1 MMRTLL
7 LLYIHRHAKISLVR
21 ILWILCMIHA
31 GGDYPFKVVMNG
43 YSGHLSVVPLPSVCK
58 ETPYDK
64 LPQLVLVSI
73 TWLLSLFCK

>member
-1 MMRTLL
+1 
-7 LLYIHRHAKISLVR
+7 
-21 ILWILCMIHA
+21 MIHA

-73 TWLLSLFCK
+73 TLSLSLFCK